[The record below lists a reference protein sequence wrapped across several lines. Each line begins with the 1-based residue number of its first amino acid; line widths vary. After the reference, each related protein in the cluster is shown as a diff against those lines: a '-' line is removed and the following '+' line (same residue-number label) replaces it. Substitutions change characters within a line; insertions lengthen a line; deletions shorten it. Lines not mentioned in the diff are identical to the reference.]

1 MGAGSVQT
9 QVERRNP
16 VREPEDVRIAPE
28 RPANM
33 RWVPGEGSEVS
44 FADKMLRCRDCG
56 NEFPFTAGEQEFY
69 AQKGLV
75 NEPGRCP
82 TCRSAR
88 KAQRETGSYG
98 SGYDGGSSG
107 SYGSYDRPR
116 REMHPAVC
124 AQCGQDTE
132 VPFLPR
138 GDRPVYCSAC
148 FDQVRV
154 SR

>member
-1 MGAGSVQT
+1 
-9 QVERRNP
+9 
-16 VREPEDVRIAPE
+16 
-28 RPANM
+28 
-33 RWVPGEGSEVS
+33 VS
-44 FADKMLRCRDCG
+44 YADKVLRCRDCG
-56 NEFPFTAGEQEFY
+56 ADFAFTAGEQEFF
-69 AQKGLV
+69 AQKGLT

-82 TCRSAR
+82 ECRSAR
-88 KAQRETGSYG
+88 RAQREGGSYNG
-98 SGYDGGSSG
+98 G

-148 FDQVRV
+148 FEQVRV